1 MLRILELTPFFFNG
15 GSDPRNVKLQDK
27 VLVGGILLTHLQNLP
42 CNAHTLDELE
52 VPPGS
57 VKDSVQNEIGA
68 AAYGTLSLINHSC
81 DPNVV
86 RHYHSSHAVVR
97 TIRTLQPGDEL
108 LDNYGYHYA
117 VMSKEER
124 QRKLYNQYYFTCA
137 CQPCNSNWPV
147 YSSLSQAAVPLAGTA
162 PEQAKG
168 IVSEHHKAAKQ
179 YKKAFDFVLTG
190 KLSDSS
196 AAGFAEALPVLTDH
210 LAFLDRSIQRPLREY
225 NDCQEAIKQ
234 VWSLEG
240 NCFRTKGGKEK
251 KEKEMIV

>member
-1 MLRILELTPFFFNG
+1 MATPSSYDFETFYHAVCSDLNNKGEVQNMSKQFSLLGDDNDRIKFVLEKNF
-15 GSDPRNVKLQDK
+15 
-27 VLVGGILLTHLQNLP
+27 
-42 CNAHTLDELE
+42 A
-52 VPPGS
+52 GS
-57 VKDSVQNEIGA
+57 VHWRDFNYSPKDRSESQ
-68 AAYGTLSLINHSC
+68 
-81 DPNVV
+81 
-86 RHYHSSHAVVR
+86 
-97 TIRTLQPGDEL
+97 
-108 LDNYGYHYA
+108 
-117 VMSKEER
+117 
-124 QRKLYNQYYFTCA
+124 KLRNLGNQVYQKNRLHIQYYFNCA

-147 YSSLSQAAVPLAGTA
+147 YSSLSQAAVPVAGTA
-162 PEQAKG
+162 PEQAKQ

-210 LAFLDRSIQRPLREY
+210 LTFLDRSIQRPLREY